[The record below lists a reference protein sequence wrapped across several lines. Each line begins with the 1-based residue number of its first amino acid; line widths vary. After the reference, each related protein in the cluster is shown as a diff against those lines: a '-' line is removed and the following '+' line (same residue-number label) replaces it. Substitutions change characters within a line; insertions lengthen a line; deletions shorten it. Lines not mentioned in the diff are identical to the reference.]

1 MAKRKLMNQMNVVP
15 YIDVMLVLLVIFM
28 VTAPMIQLGNVEL
41 PSVGNL
47 PAPPSQAAIVIVRAA
62 RQLMLVKPNP
72 AAPEKNVDG
81 PTLLRELQ
89 ALKAKDPNLAIIVA
103 GDRRA
108 TYEKIMDTFRPAA
121 QRRLHPHQLADEQ
134 FPAITDRR
142 RHRALS
148 PSWQSLFPLLR
159 PRPVA
164 AGKADWLP

>member
-47 PAPPSQAAIVIVRAA
+47 PAPPSQAAIVIVRADGSLA
-62 RQLMLVKPNP
+62 LKPNP

-89 ALKAKDPNLAIIVA
+89 ALKAKDPNLAIVVA

-108 TYEKIMDTFRPAA
+108 TYEKIMDTLD
-121 QRRLHPHQLADEQ
+121 RLRNEGYTRISLQ
-134 FPAITDRR
+134 TSS
-142 RHRALS
+142 S
-148 PSWQSLFPLLR
+148 PRSPTGGATT
-159 PRPVA
+159 P
-164 AGKADWLP
+164 